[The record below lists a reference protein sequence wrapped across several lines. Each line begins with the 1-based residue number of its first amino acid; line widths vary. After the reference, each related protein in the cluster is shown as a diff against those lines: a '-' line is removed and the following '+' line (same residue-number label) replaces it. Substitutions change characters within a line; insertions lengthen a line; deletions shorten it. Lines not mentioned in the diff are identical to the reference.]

1 MEHAIAEHTI
11 IDSPIGELTLVGEG
25 DVVTGLYFPHR
36 WTRPDR
42 SAFGTRDDTAFPEAV
57 RQLKEYFAGQRAEFD
72 VATRADGPVF
82 DRAVWTEI
90 AKIPYGA
97 TATYGDLAKAVGGLP
112 HEVGA
117 AVGRN
122 PLSILVACHRV
133 VGKNGKLTGYA
144 GGLKRKEFL
153 LEQER
158 PPAEDRGQLW

>member
-1 MEHAIAEHTI
+1 MKHVMV
-11 IDSPIGELTLVGEG
+11 DSPIGSLTLVGAG
-25 DVVTGLYFPHR
+25 DVVTGVYFPNH

-42 SAFGTRDDTAFPEAV
+42 TAFGARDDAAFPEAV
-57 RQLKEYFAGQRAEFD
+57 RQLKEYFAGQRTVFD
-72 VATRADGPVF
+72 VPVRADGSGA
-82 DRAVWTEI
+82 DRAVWAEI

-97 TATYGDLAKAVGGLP
+97 TATYGELARAVGGLP

-133 VGKNGKLTGYA
+133 VGRDGKLTGYA

-153 LEQER
+153 LELER
-158 PPAEDRGQLW
+158 PPASERGQLW

>member
-1 MEHAIAEHTI
+1 MKHALV
-11 IDSPIGELTLVGEG
+11 DSPIGSLALVGAG
-25 DVVTGLYFPHR
+25 DVVTGLYFPNH

-42 SAFGTRDDTAFPEAV
+42 TAFGARDDTAFPEAA
-57 RQLKEYFAGQRAEFD
+57 RQLKEYFAGRRTVFD
-72 VATRADGPVF
+72 VPAQASGPDF
-82 DRAVWTEI
+82 DRAVWAEI

-97 TATYGDLAKAVGGLP
+97 TATYGELARAVGGLP

-133 VGKNGKLTGYA
+133 VGRDGKLTGYA

-153 LEQER
+153 LELER
-158 PPAEDRGQLW
+158 PPAAERGQLW

>member
-1 MEHAIAEHTI
+1 MTHLVT
-11 IDSPIGELTLVGEG
+11 DSPIGPLTLVGTG
-25 DVVTGLYFPHR
+25 NTVTGVYFPNH

-42 SAFGTRDDTAFPEAV
+42 SAFGERDDTAFPEAV
-57 RQLKEYFAGQRAEFD
+57 RQLKEYFAGHRTTFD
-72 VATRADGPVF
+72 VPMQAAGPDA
-82 DRAVWTEI
+82 DRAVWAEI

-97 TATYGDLAKAVGGLP
+97 TATYGDLAQAVGGLP

-153 LEQER
+153 LELER
-158 PPAEDRGQLW
+158 PPASERGQLW

>member
-1 MEHAIAEHTI
+1 MKHAIL
-11 IDSPIGELTLVGEG
+11 DSPIGELTLVGDG
-25 DVVTGLYFPHR
+25 DGSVVTGLYFPHH

-42 SAFGTRDDTAFPEAV
+42 TTFGERDDTAFPEAV
-57 RQLKEYFAGQRAEFD
+57 RQLKEYFAGQRTEFD
-72 VATRADGPVF
+72 VPTRAEGDQF
-82 DRAVWTEI
+82 QRDVWAAI
-90 AKIPYGA
+90 GQIPYGE

-153 LEQER
+153 LELER
-158 PPAEDRGQLW
+158 PPAENRGQLW

>member
-1 MEHAIAEHTI
+1 MHHTI
-11 IDSPIGELTLVGEG
+11 TDSPIGELTLVGTD
-25 DVVTGLYFPHR
+25 DVVTGLYFPHH

-42 SAFGTRDDTAFPEAV
+42 STFGPRDDSVFPLAV
-57 RQLKEYFAGQRAEFD
+57 EQLKEYFAGQRTEFD
-72 VATRADGPVF
+72 VPTHADGSEF
-82 DRAVWTEI
+82 QHAVWAEI

-97 TATYGDLAKAVGGLP
+97 TATYGELAVAVGALP

-117 AVGRN
+117 TVGQN

-153 LEQER
+153 LDLER
-158 PPAEDRGQLW
+158 PPASDRGQLW

>member
-1 MEHAIAEHTI
+1 MKHAI
-11 IDSPIGELTLVGEG
+11 IDSPIGELTLVGDDDG
-25 DVVTGLYFPHR
+25 SVVTGLYFPHH
-36 WTRPDR
+36 WTHPDR
-42 SAFGTRDDTAFPEAV
+42 TTFGERDDTAFPDAV
-57 RQLKEYFAGQRAEFD
+57 RQLKEYFAGQRTKFD
-72 VATRADGPVF
+72 VPARAEGDEFQREVWAAL
-82 DRAVWTEI
+82 DR
-90 AKIPYGA
+90 IPYGE

-144 GGLKRKEFL
+144 GGLKRKQFL
-153 LEQER
+153 LELER